1 MSDQIENAFDAVQSA
16 ICDLELA
23 LMQDISDEDND
34 LILGYT
40 EAACENLR
48 QAVMYVT
55 DMCPDCHG
63 VCSEV
68 LDEEHENGTHTIAA
82 AFIELELDPEEGMMR
97 SNLHR
102 SDGSLMAVT
111 TWHDVEKIEAEETT
125 FEVNKGMIASIR
137 ELADQLERNPIQ

>member
-1 MSDQIENAFDAVQSA
+1 MDDIEKAFDAVQSA

-23 LMQDISDEDND
+23 LMQETLDEDNE
-34 LILGYT
+34 LVLGYT

-48 QAVMYVT
+48 QAVMFVT
-55 DMCPDCHG
+55 DACPDCGG
-63 VCSEV
+63 VPCTID
-68 LDEEHENGTHTIAA
+68 DEEHEAETHTIAA

-102 SDGSLMAVT
+102 ADGSLVAVT
-111 TWHDVEKIEAEETT
+111 TWHDVEKVEAEETT